1 VERHGIGRADR
12 WYLRQAASIWLF
24 ATRDQ
29 LLGRGWSEEPGVVG
43 TAANP
48 GGGDGHVARS
58 ARQAGFALRS
68 LARSPGYFVPTLVM
82 LALGLAA
89 ATTIY
94 SVVDGI
100 VLRPLD
106 LPESKKL
113 VIVCEDHAR
122 LQGLCIASPGNAEDL
137 RRRSAT
143 LSDLGIG
150 RGWPFSLTDGAGT
163 RGVRG
168 GGGGGVASAGFLRA
182 LRIDPAVGRI
192 FRDQEVGPDTNRVV
206 LLSHAF
212 WVARYGARPDAVGS
226 IVRRSPRSRR

>member
-168 GGGGGVASAGFLRA
+168 GGGGGGPGSGEPFGGTPRSAASSAA
-182 LRIDPAVGRI
+182 
-192 FRDQEVGPDTNRVV
+192 
-206 LLSHAF
+206 
-212 WVARYGARPDAVGS
+212 
-226 IVRRSPRSRR
+226 RRSVPTRTASFS